1 MHQIIKQYIK
11 LGQVLGVKSED
22 IAGQFPTMAEP
33 KQQTVTVKAPEPQQV
48 IAPAVRDEA
57 WINADEALR
66 LHGLHRNWS
75 TVARLMGK
83 RKGVVIAMVH
93 AARPAPSPKVKEPV
107 VKEPKGIT
115 VMEATKR
122 ALSSKKYLT
131 FKEVFD
137 AVRAQ
142 DLIRPAY
149 SKTVRVHVNT
159 MIRTGLAKKRREDSQ
174 LTGYKLVG

>member
-33 KQQTVTVKAPEPQQV
+33 KQQTVTVKAPEPQPV
-48 IAPAVRDEA
+48 IVKPAATAE
-57 WINADEALR
+57 EALR

-83 RKGVVIAMVH
+83 RKADVIAMVH

>member
-1 MHQIIKQYIK
+1 MKNITKQWIT
-11 LGQVLGVKSED
+11 LGLAMGVSNEDLIGVFPNRGAVKQVTPMAPQPVIVVKHP
-22 IAGQFPTMAEP
+22 FTAE
-33 KQQTVTVKAPEPQQV
+33 
-48 IAPAVRDEA
+48 
-57 WINADEALR
+57 EALR

-75 TVARLMGK
+75 TVARLTGK
-83 RKGVVIAMVH
+83 RKADVIAMVH

-131 FKEVFD
+131 MKEVVA

-142 DLIRPAY
+142 D
-149 SKTVRVHVNT
+149 TVVPVFSSTVGVYVNSLV
-159 MIRTGLAKKRREDSQ
+159 RAGQAKRRHEAAQ